1 MSTGCSK
8 IECIGNIVSSIV
20 SSMSKNTNKTKK
32 NQLGIN
38 DFCENSIRQAT
49 PNQSLK
55 RNNSVRNPQESDQ
68 PHKKPE
74 IENKEQ
80 PTVVITNTMI

>member
-1 MSTGCSK
+1 MS
-8 IECIGNIVSSIV
+8 N
-20 SSMSKNTNKTKK
+20 KNTNKIKK

-55 RNNSVRNPQESDQ
+55 RDNSVRSPQESDQ
-68 PHKKPE
+68 PHNKLE
-74 IENKEQ
+74 MENEEQ
-80 PTVVITNTMI
+80 PTVVITKAMIWDEPKKSKYEN